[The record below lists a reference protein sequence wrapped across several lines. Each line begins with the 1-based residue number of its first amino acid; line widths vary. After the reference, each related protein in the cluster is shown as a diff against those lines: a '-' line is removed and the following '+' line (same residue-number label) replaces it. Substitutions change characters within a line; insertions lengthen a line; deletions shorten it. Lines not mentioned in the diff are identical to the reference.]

1 MLKRNEGS
9 QLDQHLVRRFV
20 QLLGIY
26 PPGNLVK
33 LSTGE
38 VAVVLHVHAPDPH
51 RPRVRVL
58 FAADGARLDL
68 PFERNLWEPQRD
80 RDASRPSK
88 RRLAGRTGRLQHRS
102 ADLPGELILV
112 SEALRTV

>member
-1 MLKRNEGS
+1 MDHIYAVLKRNEGA
-9 QLDQHLVRRFV
+9 QMDQNLVRRFV

-26 PPGNLVK
+26 PPGNLVT

-38 VAVVLHVHAPDPH
+38 VAVVLRVHAPDPH

-68 PFERNLWEPQRD
+68 PFERNLWEAQPD
-80 RDASRPSK
+80 RRGGDGLENVVSPVDPASYNLDP
-88 RRLAGRTGRLQHRS
+88 LTFLDTA
-102 ADLPGELILV
+102 
-112 SEALRTV
+112 